1 MLRYGPVQ
9 SESVIRIA
17 SALALLC
24 RSVTSVVLPTYW
36 RKRCQACFSWQKDG
50 TCKFGDACK
59 YSQYVCMEGGGA
71 HLCVGLCLG
80 CACACMWAKVPTW
93 K

>member
-1 MLRYGPVQ
+1 M
-9 SESVIRIA
+9 SF
-17 SALALLC
+17 
-24 RSVTSVVLPTYW
+24 SVVLPTYW

-71 HLCVGLCLG
+71 SVCGVVFGLCLCVHVG
-80 CACACMWAKVPTW
+80 KGADLETVAFIAPICTHAD
-93 K
+93 

>member
-1 MLRYGPVQ
+1 M
-9 SESVIRIA
+9 SF
-17 SALALLC
+17 
-24 RSVTSVVLPTYW
+24 SVVLPTYW

-59 YSQYVCMEGGGA
+59 YSQYVCMEGGA

-93 K
+93 KPLRSLHQFARTLIDVMD